1 MHDLAA
7 AIDQELRP
15 REAAGI
21 DITLLQVI
29 FEPIERRL
37 GHSGGFGRGGGRGY
51 HRALISGGRCGLD
64 SRKVCAVPTGRAYPA
79 RSAGIGCP
87 QPSFIPQDSKMRQ
100 FSETELT
107 AAVIRSFDD
116 TPNPRAK
123 FLLQE
128 LVKSLHDYVRK
139 TDLTFEEWEYAIDFL
154 TRTGQKCT
162 EIRQEFILLSDVL
175 GVSMLVDAVNH
186 RDREGATETTV
197 LGPFYVGE
205 HKVAPHGTDISASLP
220 GERMFVQSRVA
231 DLKGKPLAGVP
242 VDVWH
247 ADDDGFYDSQKPSY
261 ATQGPSSRARFI
273 TDADGRF
280 FFRTILPCSYPIPTD
295 GPVGEMIVQTRRH
308 AMRPAHVHFLVDA
321 PGHQPLITHVFMD
334 GDKYLDSDV
343 VFGVKDEL
351 VARIERRTDPTMPDG
366 KPAAAPWHL
375 MTYEFRMKPGDG
387 SAPKPMGVKAKED
400 A

>member
-1 MHDLAA
+1 M
-7 AIDQELRP
+7 
-15 REAAGI
+15 
-21 DITLLQVI
+21 T
-29 FEPIERRL
+29 
-37 GHSGGFGRGGGRGY
+37 
-51 HRALISGGRCGLD
+51 
-64 SRKVCAVPTGRAYPA
+64 
-79 RSAGIGCP
+79 
-87 QPSFIPQDSKMRQ
+87 Q
-100 FSETELT
+100 FNETELT
-107 AAVIRSFDD
+107 EAVIRSFDD
-116 TPNPRAK
+116 APNPRAK

-128 LVKSLHDYVRK
+128 LAKSLHAYVQK

-162 EIRQEFILLSDVL
+162 PIRQEFILLSDVL

-186 RDREGATETTV
+186 REREGATETTV

-205 HKVAPHGTDISASLP
+205 HKAMPHGTDVSPNLQ
-220 GERMFVQSRVA
+220 GQRMFVQSRVT
-231 DLKGKPLAGVP
+231 DLKGKPLGGVP

-247 ADDDGFYDSQKPSY
+247 ADDDGFYDSQKPAY
-261 ATQGPSSRARFI
+261 ATEGPSSRARFI

-321 PGHQPLITHVFMD
+321 PGYEPLITHVFID

-343 VFGVKDEL
+343 VFGVKDDL
-351 VARIERRTDPTMPDG
+351 IAKIEPRNDPAMPDG
-366 KPAAAPWHL
+366 TEANGPWHL
-375 MTYEFRMKPGDG
+375 MTYEFHLKPGG
-387 SAPKPMGVKAKED
+387 GMAPKPLGTKAAEP

>member
-1 MHDLAA
+1 M
-7 AIDQELRP
+7 
-15 REAAGI
+15 
-21 DITLLQVI
+21 T
-29 FEPIERRL
+29 
-37 GHSGGFGRGGGRGY
+37 
-51 HRALISGGRCGLD
+51 
-64 SRKVCAVPTGRAYPA
+64 
-79 RSAGIGCP
+79 
-87 QPSFIPQDSKMRQ
+87 Q
-100 FSETELT
+100 FNETELT
-107 AAVIRSFDD
+107 EAVVRSFDQ

-128 LVKSLHDYVRK
+128 LVKSLHDYVSK
-139 TDLTFEEWEYAIDFL
+139 TGLTFEEWDYAIDFL

-162 EIRQEFILLSDVL
+162 DTRQEFILLSDVL

-186 RDREGATETTV
+186 RDREGATQTTV

-205 HKVAPHGTDISASLP
+205 HRVTAHGTDISP
-220 GERMFVQSRVA
+220 HNQTGEKMFVQSRVT

-247 ADDDGFYDSQKPSY
+247 ADDDGFYDSQKPNYDEGGAS
-261 ATQGPSSRARFI
+261 ARARFI
-273 TDADGRF
+273 TDDDGRF

-321 PGHQPLITHVFMD
+321 PGYQPLITHVFID

-343 VFGVKDEL
+343 VFGVKDDL
-351 VARIERRTDPTMPDG
+351 VAEVEPRTDPTMPDG
-366 KPAAAPWHL
+366 TKANGQWHL
-375 MTYEFRMKPGDG
+375 MTYEFRLKPGG
-387 SAPKPMGVKAKED
+387 GMAPKPLGVRAGEP